1 MVAQWAFPDS
11 IRHQKGLSMPYT
23 TVAKASRQTKTRD
36 DLNSGSLRLR
46 NSSGTTLASVTLDAV
61 CGAIAGA
68 GVLTFSGF
76 PKSASGLAGTVADA
90 AYYTSAG
97 ALYRT
102 ATIGIPGSGAAV
114 IIDVRDSGGSST
126 GTLVIPSGGS
136 VTFSAAP
143 SLTHA

>member
-1 MVAQWAFPDS
+1 
-11 IRHQKGLSMPYT
+11 MPYT

-36 DLNSGSLRLR
+36 DLNGGSLRLR
-46 NSSGTTLASVTLDAV
+46 DSAGTTLASVTLDTP
-61 CGAIAGA
+61 CGTIAGA

-76 PKSASGLAGTVADA
+76 PKSAGGLAGTVADA
-90 AYYTSAG
+90 AYYTSAN

-102 ATIGIPGSGAAV
+102 ATIGTPGSGAAV
-114 IIDVRDSGGSST
+114 IIDVRDSGGAST

-136 VTFSAAP
+136 VTFSASP